1 MSATSPL
8 VFRPS
13 LAQRTLSALLCAG
26 SWLVG
31 VRGLY
36 LLINNLPRLMAAERQ
51 ASLAGEPTLLLWVW
65 IVASVTLCLVA
76 GILLLFSA
84 LGLILIEG
92 TQIMVDEAGITVEHA
107 GLPRPLA
114 IRLGAG
120 HLPWKH
126 VLGLEKGKVFFIL
139 RGGLPK
145 GEPSNLL
152 TERYAKVHLE
162 VPAGGPAGAADPD
175 HPGAQ
180 LQPDL
185 SYTIGAD
192 FYIPKASSQLSLA
205 PHGATSR
212 PLEPSRSDTLE
223 ATPIGASCA

>member
-13 LAQRTLSALLCAG
+13 LAQRALSALLCAG

-36 LLINNLPRLMAAERQ
+36 LLINNLPRLLAAERQ
-51 ASLAGEPTLLLWVW
+51 ASLAGEPTFLIWVW
-65 IVASVTLCLVA
+65 IVASVTLCLAA
-76 GILLLFSA
+76 GVLLLFSL

-92 TQIMVDEAGITVEHA
+92 THIVVDEAGITVGHA

-114 IRLGAG
+114 VRLGAG

-126 VLGLEKGKVFFIL
+126 VLGLEKGKIFFIL
-139 RGGLPK
+139 KGGLPK

-152 TERYAKVHLE
+152 TERYAKSTLKFLLVDQLE
-162 VPAGGPAGAADPD
+162 R
-175 HPGAQ
+175 
-180 LQPDL
+180 LIL
-185 SYTIGAD
+185 I
-192 FYIPKASSQLSLA
+192 ILERSSNLTFS
-205 PHGATSR
+205 
-212 PLEPSRSDTLE
+212 
-223 ATPIGASCA
+223 

>member
-13 LAQRTLSALLCAG
+13 IAQRTLSVLLCAG

-31 VRGLY
+31 VRGLF
-36 LLINNLPRLMAAERQ
+36 LLINNLPRLMAAQRQ
-51 ASLAGEPTLLLWVW
+51 ASVAGEPTFLLWVW
-65 IVASVTLCLVA
+65 IVASVTLCLLA
-76 GILLLFSA
+76 GTLLLFSA

-92 TQIMVDEAGITVEHA
+92 TQIMVDESGITVEHA

-152 TERYAKVHLE
+152 SERYAKATLKFLLVDQLE
-162 VPAGGPAGAADPD
+162 R
-175 HPGAQ
+175 
-180 LQPDL
+180 LIL
-185 SYTIGAD
+185 I
-192 FYIPKASSQLSLA
+192 ILERSSNLTFS
-205 PHGATSR
+205 
-212 PLEPSRSDTLE
+212 
-223 ATPIGASCA
+223 

>member
-8 VFRPS
+8 IFRPS
-13 LAQRTLSALLCAG
+13 LAHRTLAALLCAG

-36 LLINNLPRLMAAERQ
+36 LLINNLPRLMAAQRQ
-51 ASLAGEPTLLLWVW
+51 AAAAGEPSFLIWVY
-65 IVASVTLCLVA
+65 IVASVTLCVA
-76 GILLLFSA
+76 AGLLLLFSL

-92 TQIMVDEAGITVEHA
+92 TQILVDEAGITVEHN

-114 IRLGAG
+114 IRLGSG

-126 VLGLEKGKVFFIL
+126 VLGLDKGSVFFIL

-152 TERYAKVHLE
+152 TERYANATLKFLLVDQLE
-162 VPAGGPAGAADPD
+162 R
-175 HPGAQ
+175 
-180 LQPDL
+180 LIL
-185 SYTIGAD
+185 I
-192 FYIPKASSQLSLA
+192 ILERSSNLTFS
-205 PHGATSR
+205 
-212 PLEPSRSDTLE
+212 
-223 ATPIGASCA
+223 

>member
-13 LAQRTLSALLCAG
+13 LAQRTLTILLCAG

-36 LLINNLPRLMAAERQ
+36 LLINNLPRLLAAQRQ
-51 ASLAGEPTLLLWVW
+51 ASAAGEPTLLIWIW
-65 IVASVTLCLVA
+65 IVASVTLCLLA

-92 TQIMVDEAGITVEHA
+92 TQIVVDEVGITVDHA

-126 VLGLEKGKVFFIL
+126 VLGLEKGRMFFIL

-152 TERYAKVHLE
+152 SERYAKSTLKFLLVDQLE
-162 VPAGGPAGAADPD
+162 R
-175 HPGAQ
+175 
-180 LQPDL
+180 LIL
-185 SYTIGAD
+185 I
-192 FYIPKASSQLSLA
+192 ILERSSNLTFS
-205 PHGATSR
+205 
-212 PLEPSRSDTLE
+212 
-223 ATPIGASCA
+223 